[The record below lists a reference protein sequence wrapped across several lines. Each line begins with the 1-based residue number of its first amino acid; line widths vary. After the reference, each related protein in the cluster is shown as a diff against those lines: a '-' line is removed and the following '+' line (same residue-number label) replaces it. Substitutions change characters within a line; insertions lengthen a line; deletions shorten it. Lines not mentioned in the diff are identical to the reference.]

1 LGSFFEQVL
10 RNLDL
15 FDIRTIGGTMRGK
28 RIEEALARIEAR
40 LEAMEAQGSVWR
52 EVARQSALEK
62 KELLDR
68 LMGARDFA
76 ELKTFGFEP
85 EKLRET
91 KPYNPAEDQG
101 SAGTVVAVPK

>member
-1 LGSFFEQVL
+1 
-10 RNLDL
+10 
-15 FDIRTIGGTMRGK
+15 MRGK
-28 RIEEALARIEAR
+28 RIEEVLTRIEAR

-62 KELLDR
+62 RELLDR
-68 LMGARDFA
+68 LMARDFG

-85 EKLRET
+85 EKLREA